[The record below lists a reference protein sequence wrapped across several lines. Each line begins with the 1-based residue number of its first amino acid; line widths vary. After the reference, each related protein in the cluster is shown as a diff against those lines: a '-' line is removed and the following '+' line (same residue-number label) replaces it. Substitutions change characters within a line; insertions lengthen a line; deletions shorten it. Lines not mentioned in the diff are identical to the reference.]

1 MVRASSH
8 IYLFLT
14 SCFSAGISAA
24 TGRPFAPPSSFQM
37 VARPNAAKKERSQIL
52 QGKCQK
58 CRKWVPVEGIKD
70 VESKVRFRVWLITV
84 LGFFFGN
91 NRHDRS
97 RSLSGE
103 TSGTCPCL

>member
-1 MVRASSH
+1 MVRGSLH
-8 IYLFLT
+8 IYFFLI
-14 SCFSAGISAA
+14 SCFSTGISAA

-70 VESKVRFRVWLITV
+70 VESKVGFRVRFISV
-84 LGFFFGN
+84 LGFL
-91 NRHDRS
+91 S
-97 RSLSGE
+97 RLS
-103 TSGTCPCL
+103 C